1 MPQLIENRSRRLR
14 ELREFRVSKVFR
26 ERPRKE
32 NGMGKKKL
40 TDIRIEFISLVEN
53 PANEKGIVFKSAD
66 DPAHNMQPEQTLSK
80 VITISKSDEEKHLV
94 FATVYEP
101 DTVDSQ
107 GDFAEAGEIE
117 KACHL
122 FLNQYRQECVD
133 TEHNQNPNGSTIV
146 ESFIKR
152 GSIDEFPETK
162 DGAWCVVIKIRDVE
176 IWDKIKNGEITGVSM
191 FGSAMKT
198 EVEKSSGDA
207 NAESNS
213 AQQTESAEGRTTIV
227 EAINKGVESLKD
239 FILGNEKK
247 ENKMSEEQ
255 VKKMIEEA
263 VAPKDA
269 EIAELKKAV
278 EEQKAEIE
286 ELKKQGFGKLV
297 GEKEDGGKPEPAN
310 SAF

>member
-1 MPQLIENRSRRLR
+1 
-14 ELREFRVSKVFR
+14 
-26 ERPRKE
+26 
-32 NGMGKKKL
+32 MGKKKL
-40 TDIRIEFISLVEN
+40 SDIRIEFISLVEN

-66 DPAHNMQPEQTLSK
+66 ANAGSNPAQSTKFK
-80 VITISKSDEEKHLV
+80 VAAEIKKADDEKHLV

-107 GDFAEAGEIE
+107 GDFAEADEIE

-133 TEHNQNPNGSTIV
+133 TEHNQRMNGSVVV

-152 GSIDEFPETK
+152 GSVEEYPDTK

-176 IWDKIKNGEITGVSM
+176 IWDMIKNGEIAGISM

-198 EVEKSSGDA
+198 EVGKSAGEIDGNA

-213 AQQTESAEGRTTIV
+213 AQQTEPAEVETTLGEVV
-227 EAINKGVESLKD
+227 EKAIEKLKD
-239 FILGNEKK
+239 WFLGNDIKPKAK
-247 ENKMSEEQ
+247 ENEMNEEQ
-255 VKKMIEEA
+255 VKKAIEEA
-263 VAPKDA
+263 IAPKDA

-278 EEQKAEIE
+278 EEQKAKIE
-286 ELKKQGFGKLV
+286 ELEKAAV
-297 GEKEDGGKPEPAN
+297 GRATEGKEDGKEPEDPD

>member
-1 MPQLIENRSRRLR
+1 
-14 ELREFRVSKVFR
+14 
-26 ERPRKE
+26 
-32 NGMGKKKL
+32 MGKKKL

-53 PANEKGIVFKSAD
+53 PANEKGIVFKSNRKIENND
-66 DPAHNMQPEQTLSK
+66 TPPSDISIFRNFDIS
-80 VITISKSDEEKHLV
+80 TIKKGGGDEEKHLV

-101 DTVDSQ
+101 DSVDSQ
-107 GDFAEAGEIE
+107 GDFAEADEIE

-133 TEHNQNPNGSTIV
+133 TEHNQNPNGSVIV

-176 IWDKIKNGEITGVSM
+176 IWDAIKNGEITGVSM

-198 EVEKSSGDA
+198 EVEKSDGDA
-207 NAESNS
+207 NAESNP
-213 AQQTESAEGRTTIV
+213 AQQTESTEGGTTWAEAVAKAAETI
-227 EAINKGVESLKD
+227 KD

-297 GEKEDGGKPEPAN
+297 GEKEDGEKPEPVN

>member
-1 MPQLIENRSRRLR
+1 
-14 ELREFRVSKVFR
+14 
-26 ERPRKE
+26 
-32 NGMGKKKL
+32 MGKKKL

-66 DPAHNMQPEQTLSK
+66 ANAGSNPAQSTKFK
-80 VITISKSDEEKHLV
+80 VAAAIKKSDDEKHLV

-133 TEHNQNPNGSTIV
+133 TEHDLRMNGSVIV

-176 IWDKIKNGEITGVSM
+176 IWDAIENGEITGVSM

-198 EVEKSSGDA
+198 EVEKSDGDA

-213 AQQTESAEGRTTIV
+213 AQQTESTEGGTTWAEAVAKAAETI
-227 EAINKGVESLKD
+227 KD

-247 ENKMSEEQ
+247 ESKMNEEQ

-269 EIAELKKAV
+269 EIEELKKAV

-297 GEKEDGGKPEPAN
+297 GEKEDDEKPEPVN

>member
-1 MPQLIENRSRRLR
+1 
-14 ELREFRVSKVFR
+14 
-26 ERPRKE
+26 
-32 NGMGKKKL
+32 MGKKKL

-107 GDFAEAGEIE
+107 GDFAEADEIE

-133 TEHNQNPNGSTIV
+133 TEHNQNPNGSIIV

-198 EVEKSSGDA
+198 EVEKSDLTPTPLHDGERQDV
-207 NAESNS
+207 ETFPETSNP
-213 AQQTESAEGRTTIV
+213 TIV
-227 EAINKGVESLKD
+227 EAVAKAAEAIKD

-297 GEKEDGGKPEPAN
+297 GEKEDGGKPEPVN

>member
-1 MPQLIENRSRRLR
+1 M
-14 ELREFRVSKVFR
+14 K
-26 ERPRKE
+26 
-32 NGMGKKKL
+32 KKKL
-40 TDIRIEFISLVEN
+40 SDIRIEFISLVEN
-53 PANEKGIVFKSAD
+53 PANEKGFVYKSNAPKSD
-66 DPAHNMQPEQTLSK
+66 RNSDILIFRHFDGATA
-80 VITISKSDEEKHLV
+80 ISKGGGDEEKHLV

-107 GDFAEAGEIE
+107 GDFAEADEIE
-117 KACHL
+117 KAAHL
-122 FLNQYRQECVD
+122 FMNQYRQECVD
-133 TEHNQNPNGSTIV
+133 TEHDQRINGSVIV

-162 DGAWCVVIKIRDVE
+162 DGAWCVVVKIRDVE

-191 FGSAMKT
+191 SGSALKT
-198 EVEKSSGDA
+198 EVEKSG
-207 NAESNS
+207 NAETDE
-213 AQQTESAEGRTTIV
+213 AAESAEGEMTIV
-227 EAINKGVESLKD
+227 EAINKGVESLKN

-247 ENKMSEEQ
+247 ENEMNEEQ

-263 VAPKDA
+263 VTPKDA

-286 ELKKQGFGKLV
+286 ELKKQTVGPATKNKDDGKAD
-297 GEKEDGGKPEPAN
+297 EPEN